1 MSEREQPD
9 PGEGWRLLV
18 EGETIEAGDEFIFY
32 FGGHELSIDWLDAAT
47 ESENIGKKF
56 SRSVYMPHRRRSYID
71 APQPDLVNAPPHY
84 RQGGI
89 ECIDAIRAALTDEEF
104 RGYVKG
110 NAIKYTWREK
120 HKGGDQDLKKAAWYL
135 NRIETIKTET
145 AK

>member
-9 PGEGWRLLV
+9 PGEGWRNMKL
-18 EGETIEAGDEFIFY
+18 GEQIIAGDEF
-32 FGGHELSIDWLDAAT
+32 SLDGITWQECRAPSGFLT
-47 ESENIGKKF
+47 SEHF
-56 SRSVYMPHRRRSYID
+56 PYRRRIITT
-71 APQPDLVNAPPHY
+71 AELLNCVTNKPDLVNAPPHY

-110 NAIKYTWREK
+110 NSMKYLWREK

-135 NRIETIKTET
+135 NRIETKEPQ
-145 AK
+145 

>member
-9 PGEGWRLLV
+9 PGEGWRLLKA
-18 EGETIEAGDEFIFY
+18 GEQILPGDEFKQDDNDWKKTKSP
-32 FGGHELSIDWLDAAT
+32 GDTLTTGH
-47 ESENIGKKF
+47 F
-56 SRSVYMPHRRRSYID
+56 PFRRRIPAD
-71 APQPDLVNAPPHY
+71 ATQPDLVNAPPHY

-104 RGYVKG
+104 RGYLKG
-110 NAIKYTWREK
+110 NSMKYLWREK